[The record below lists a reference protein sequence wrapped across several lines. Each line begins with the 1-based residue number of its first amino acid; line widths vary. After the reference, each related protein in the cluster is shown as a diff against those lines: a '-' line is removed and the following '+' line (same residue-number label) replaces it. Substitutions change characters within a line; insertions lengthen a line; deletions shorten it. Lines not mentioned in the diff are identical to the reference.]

1 MKGSQSIND
10 LSSFPEAG
18 SGTSTLPRSARGK
31 EGQPQQRKPRPR
43 SLYISAVQ
51 NSMASSTKT
60 FNELRNTSARFAG
73 SEGAEVSPAV
83 QGSFVGLATLGAP
96 STTAHI
102 VDGNSTSES
111 KTVKT
116 STNLSKEGIVHS
128 TVDGTD
134 SDDTLHGDLGSSSGF
149 VEHFYLSYIS
159 KVTEIRLKIVHVQNI
174 HQNSPLIYINW
185 FLTSVYLVTSL
196 YIESPCNNNI

>member
-73 SEGAEVSPAV
+73 SEV
-83 QGSFVGLATLGAP
+83 
-96 STTAHI
+96 
-102 VDGNSTSES
+102 
-111 KTVKT
+111 
-116 STNLSKEGIVHS
+116 
-128 TVDGTD
+128 
-134 SDDTLHGDLGSSSGF
+134 
-149 VEHFYLSYIS
+149 VE
-159 KVTEIRLKIVHVQNI
+159 
-174 HQNSPLIYINW
+174 
-185 FLTSVYLVTSL
+185 
-196 YIESPCNNNI
+196 